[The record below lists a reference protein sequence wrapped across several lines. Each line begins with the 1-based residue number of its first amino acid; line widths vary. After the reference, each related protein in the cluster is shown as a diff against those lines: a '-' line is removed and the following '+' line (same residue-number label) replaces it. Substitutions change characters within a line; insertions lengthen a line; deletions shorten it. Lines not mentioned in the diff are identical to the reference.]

1 MEKFFNPQS
10 IAIFGVSS
18 KPSNL
23 ALGIIYNLV
32 RLGYAGRLYA
42 LGSRQDQV
50 SGIPIHT
57 SLDEVDDTIDL
68 AVMLL
73 PASRIPEALEA
84 CGRKG
89 IGRVIIEAGGFREFT
104 DDMRTAEEEILA
116 IAERYGMRI
125 MGPNCIGTVNVAK
138 RINLDFASMGRMPRP
153 GPVGII
159 AQSGGIT
166 LWFANLCS
174 EKGLGMALAASV
186 GNKLDVNEADVL
198 EYYLDAPEVHGVLC
212 YLESIADGPRLMEL
226 ARISKKPI
234 AVYKAN
240 TSAAASRIAASHTAA
255 ILSDDR
261 VVDQAFRQSGIW
273 RVRDA
278 HELDVTMRALRL
290 KACRGNRMFVIA
302 RSGGHAVM
310 AADAAA
316 RYGFELVTPSAAFYE
331 KLERIIPTTRIIR
344 QNPLDI
350 GDVFDLAR
358 YKDVVEAVLALEEVD
373 AVVFL
378 YLLTARE
385 TTLANQA
392 FFNDFAEMAAS
403 ASKPFVLGYF
413 VQGQNVD
420 SPMQTLP
427 GIVFETPDE
436 AIAALAV
443 NRDYWRQRRAAQEPV
458 KRPAL
463 EVDRAAVSS
472 ILGGSDSGLVSPSD
486 ALATVEA
493 YGVPVAPWMR
503 LAPGGDPH
511 EASKALGFPL
521 VAKLD
526 GRDVVHKSD
535 EGFVVLDVGSED
547 ALHAVLRDM
556 ETRYRAHAG
565 GCPWPGAVLMSQV
578 AAGIEVIVGARRDP
592 TFGPVVMFGLG
603 GVLVEAM
610 ESVAMRICPVDETM
624 ALEMMA
630 EIRGGRLL
638 SCYRGSPPV
647 DRKALA
653 EVIVR
658 VARLVEDHPEIVELD
673 LNPVIASAA
682 GAVAVDARIVRG

>member
-1 MEKFFNPQS
+1 MDKFFNPQS

-89 IGRVIIEAGGFREFT
+89 IRRVIIEAGGFREFT

-159 AQSGGIT
+159 
-166 LWFANLCS
+166 
-174 EKGLGMALAASV
+174 
-186 GNKLDVNEADVL
+186 NEADVL
-198 EYYLDAPEVHGVLC
+198 EYYLEAPEVHGVLC

-443 NRDYWRQRRAAQEPV
+443 NRDYWRQRRGAQEPV
-458 KRPAL
+458 ERPAL
-463 EVDRAAVSS
+463 DVDRAAVSS

-503 LAPGGDPH
+503 LTPGGDPH

-638 SCYRGSPPV
+638 SGYRGSPPV

-673 LNPVIASAA
+673 LNPVIAGAE
-682 GAVAVDARIVRG
+682 GAVAVDARIARR